1 MEPFVPAQVLIADD
15 SPTIRGFVKIA
26 LRGLAIDLLEAE
38 DGAQGLLKAR
48 ASQCV
53 LALVD
58 VQMPN
63 LDGLGLLRA
72 LREDAREDL
81 RKLPVLL
88 LTAER
93 SEDVKLQADALGAT
107 GFLAKPL
114 QLAAV
119 RAEVEKF
126 LSGGPG

>member
-1 MEPFVPAQVLIADD
+1 MEPVVPAQVLIADD

-26 LRGLAIDLLEAE
+26 LRGLAIELVEAE
-38 DGAQGLLKAR
+38 DGAQGLTKAR
-48 ASQCV
+48 ASQCA

-72 LREDAREDL
+72 LREDPREDL

-93 SEDVKLQADALGAT
+93 GEDVKAQAEALGAA
-107 GFLAKPL
+107 GFLMKPL

-119 RAEVEKF
+119 RAEVEK
-126 LSGGPG
+126 LLGGPA